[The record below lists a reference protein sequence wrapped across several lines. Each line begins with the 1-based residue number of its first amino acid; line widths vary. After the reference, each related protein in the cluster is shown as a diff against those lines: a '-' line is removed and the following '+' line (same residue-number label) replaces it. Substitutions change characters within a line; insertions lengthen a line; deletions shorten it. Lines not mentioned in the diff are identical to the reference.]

1 MNMHEYIILYML
13 NKILKQVAVQIEA
26 KSLEGWV
33 MPLRKVKHS
42 IMRGSVVALHTSEYT
57 RPTQGSLPGKTR
69 RENEKYQDWEVP
81 LKNNKWQTDE
91 VAQQCV
97 MQVWILHYQQQPWNT
112 ETEAVHQSLVH
123 SIIIFQQRVYG
134 QSALD
139 EYWHAHRWLAFC
151 ETHID
156 HVH

>member
-26 KSLEGWV
+26 KSLQGWV

-69 RENEKYQDWEVP
+69 RENEKYQD
-81 LKNNKWQTDE
+81 
-91 VAQQCV
+91 
-97 MQVWILHYQQQPWNT
+97 
-112 ETEAVHQSLVH
+112 
-123 SIIIFQQRVYG
+123 
-134 QSALD
+134 
-139 EYWHAHRWLAFC
+139 
-151 ETHID
+151 
-156 HVH
+156 